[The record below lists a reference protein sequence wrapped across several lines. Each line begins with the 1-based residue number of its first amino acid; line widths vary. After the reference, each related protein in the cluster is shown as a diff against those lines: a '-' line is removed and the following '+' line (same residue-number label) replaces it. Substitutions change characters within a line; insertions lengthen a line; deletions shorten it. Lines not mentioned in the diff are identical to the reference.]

1 MPQGTAWSGC
11 PDREGGCGE
20 KEDVEGDGVEDGE
33 KD

>member
-20 KEDVEGDGVEDGE
+20 KEDGKEGE